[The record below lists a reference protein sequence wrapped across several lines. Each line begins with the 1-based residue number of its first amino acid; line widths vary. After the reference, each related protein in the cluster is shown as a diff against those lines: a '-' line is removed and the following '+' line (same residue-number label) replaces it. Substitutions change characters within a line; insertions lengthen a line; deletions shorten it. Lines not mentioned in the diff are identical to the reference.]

1 MRSKKSDQ
9 SHVVIAFRGYPVT
22 SAKSYAAML
31 LASILGGTMS
41 SRLWQVVREKLGAA
55 YYVRAGHEAL
65 TDHGVFEIS
74 AGLDTSRITEVLRA
88 ITGEISKLKR
98 SPVSKEEL
106 SRSKDSIIGRFLLSL
121 ERSDD
126 LAEYYGLQEVI
137 KGSILTPEQYI
148 RAIRRVSAD
157 ELRAVAREIFVTAH
171 MNLAVIGPHESDAPF
186 VPLMKV

>member
-1 MRSKKSDQ
+1 HFNTLTHAVKRKKEPVRDTQHAPRVFVRSKKSDQ

-74 AGLDTSRITEVLRA
+74 AGLDRCQ
-88 ITGEISKLKR
+88 KR
-98 SPVSKEEL
+98 SCRAAKTL
-106 SRSKDSIIGRFLLSL
+106 S
-121 ERSDD
+121 
-126 LAEYYGLQEVI
+126 
-137 KGSILTPEQYI
+137 
-148 RAIRRVSAD
+148 SA
-157 ELRAVAREIFVTAH
+157 A
-171 MNLAVIGPHESDAPF
+171 SS
-186 VPLMKV
+186 

>member
-1 MRSKKSDQ
+1 M
-9 SHVVIAFRGYPVT
+9 
-22 SAKSYAAML
+22 
-31 LASILGGTMS
+31 
-41 SRLWQVVREKLGAA
+41 
-55 YYVRAGHEAL
+55 
-65 TDHGVFEIS
+65 
-74 AGLDTSRITEVLRA
+74 
-88 ITGEISKLKR
+88 
-98 SPVSKEEL
+98 SKEEL